1 MRSQTAVAPR
11 MVLVLSENW
20 TMADARNLRSIVR
33 MAVVAEDAGFDA
45 IMVSEHIVL
54 GPSAG
59 KHGVMANPRDY
70 AEPGNQDPRTPW
82 PSSLVLLAAIAAV
95 TTRLRLFAAAII
107 PPLRH
112 PLQLAKDLATL
123 DLLCEGRLV
132 VLPTVSWHEDEYE
145 ALAVPFR
152 ERGARLDEHL
162 EAWHAVW
169 GASPASFQGRFYAF
183 ENVYVEPKPYRN
195 GGIQLHFGSSTM
207 HDKLVRRL
215 VRFGAGWNPDGRAPV
230 EHVEKLRAALA
241 EAGRDFAELELV
253 GRTRVT
259 FPGPDRVADLG
270 EALATIPQ
278 QLAEGYTTFC
288 IKPSQFIADRAQLPG
303 FCQEVIRRVEAL
315 TAHEGRA
322 G

>member
-253 GRTRVT
+253 GSTRVT

-288 IKPSQFIADRAQLPG
+288 IKPSQFIDDRAQLPG

>member
-1 MRSQTAVAPR
+1 

-20 TMADARNLRSIVR
+20 TMTDPRDLRSLVR
-33 MAVVAEDAGFDA
+33 MAVDAEDAGFDA
-45 IMVSEHIVL
+45 IMLSEHVVL
-54 GPSAG
+54 GPAAG
-59 KHGVMANPRDY
+59 KHGVMGNPRDY

-132 VLPTVSWHEDEYE
+132 VLPTASWHEDEYE

-152 ERGARLDEHL
+152 ERGARLDEHI

-169 GASPASFQGRFYAF
+169 ASSPASFQGRFYAF
-183 ENVYVEPKPYRN
+183 DDVYVEPKPYRD
-195 GGIQLHFGSSTM
+195 GRIPLHFGSSTM

-215 VRFGAGWNPDGRAPV
+215 VRFGAGWNPDGRAPA
-230 EHVEKLRAALA
+230 EHVEKLRAAFA

-253 GRTRVT
+253 GSTRVT
-259 FPGPDRVADLG
+259 FPGPDRVADLD
-270 EALATIPQ
+270 EALAGIPQ

-288 IKPSQFIADRAQLPG
+288 IKPSQFIDDRARLPG

-315 TAHEGRA
+315 TAHDGRP

>member
-1 MRSQTAVAPR
+1 

-20 TMADARNLRSIVR
+20 TMTDPRDLRSLVR
-33 MAVVAEDAGFDA
+33 MAVDAEDAGFDA
-45 IMVSEHIVL
+45 IMLSEHIVL

-59 KHGVMANPRDY
+59 KHGVMGNPRDY

-82 PSSLVLLAAIAAV
+82 PSSLMLLAAIAAA
-95 TTRLRLFAAAII
+95 TARLRLFAAAII

-123 DLLCEGRLV
+123 DLLSEGRLV
-132 VLPTVSWHEDEYE
+132 VLPTASWHEDEYE
-145 ALAVPFR
+145 ALGVPFR
-152 ERGARLDEHL
+152 ERGARLDEHI

-169 GASPASFQGRFYAF
+169 AGSPASFQGRFYAF
-183 ENVYVEPKPYRN
+183 ENVYVEPKPYRD
-195 GGIQLHFGSSTM
+195 GRIPLHFGSSTM

-215 VRFGAGWNPDGRAPV
+215 VRFGAGWNPDGRAPA

-253 GRTRVT
+253 GSTRVS

-270 EALATIPQ
+270 EALAGIPQ

-288 IKPSQFIADRAQLPG
+288 IKPSQFVDDRAQLPS
-303 FCQEVIRRVEAL
+303 FCLEVIRRVEAL
-315 TAHEGRA
+315 TAGGVSPSR
-322 G
+322 

>member
-1 MRSQTAVAPR
+1 

-20 TMADARNLRSIVR
+20 TMTDPRDLRSIVR
-33 MAVVAEDAGFDA
+33 MAVEAEDAGFDA
-45 IMVSEHIVL
+45 IMLSEHIVL

-70 AEPGNQDPRTPW
+70 AEPGNQDPHTPW
-82 PSSLVLLAAIAAV
+82 PSSLVLLSAIAAV
-95 TTRLRLFAAAII
+95 TSRVRLFAAAII

-132 VLPTVSWHEDEYE
+132 VLPTVSWHEDEYA
-145 ALAVPFR
+145 ALGVPFR

-162 EAWHAVW
+162 EAWHIVW

-183 ENVYVEPKPYRN
+183 ENVYAEPKPYRD
-195 GGIQLHFGSSTM
+195 GRIQLHFGSSTM

-230 EHVEKLRAALA
+230 RHVEKLRGALA
-241 EAGRDFAELELV
+241 AAGRDIAELELV
-253 GRTRVT
+253 GGTRVA

-270 EALATIPQ
+270 EALAGIPQ

-288 IKPSQFIADRAQLPG
+288 IKPSQFVDDRAEVPA
-303 FCQEVIRRVEAL
+303 FCREVIRRVEVL
-315 TAHEGRA
+315 TPPRTRA
-322 G
+322 SQAGG

>member
-1 MRSQTAVAPR
+1 MRSQKTLPR

-20 TMADARNLRSIVR
+20 TMTDPRDLRSLVR
-33 MAVVAEDAGFDA
+33 MAVDAEDAGFDA
-45 IMVSEHIVL
+45 IMLSEHVVL
-54 GPSAG
+54 GPAAG
-59 KHGVMANPRDY
+59 KHGVMGNPRDY

-132 VLPTVSWHEDEYE
+132 VLPTASWHEDEYE

-152 ERGARLDEHL
+152 ERGARLDEHI

-169 GASPASFQGRFYAF
+169 ASSPASFQGRFYAF
-183 ENVYVEPKPYRN
+183 DDVYVEPKPYRD
-195 GGIQLHFGSSTM
+195 GRIPLHFGSSTM

-215 VRFGAGWNPDGRAPV
+215 VRFGAGWNPDGRAPA
-230 EHVEKLRAALA
+230 EHVEKLRAAFA

-253 GRTRVT
+253 GSTRVT
-259 FPGPDRVADLG
+259 FPGPDRVADLD
-270 EALATIPQ
+270 EALAGIPQ

-288 IKPSQFIADRAQLPG
+288 IKPSQFIDDRARLPG

-315 TAHEGRA
+315 TAHDGRP

>member
-1 MRSQTAVAPR
+1 MSSQTAVAPR

-20 TMADARNLRSIVR
+20 TMTDPRDLRSIVH
-33 MAVVAEDAGFDA
+33 MAVEAEEAGFDA
-45 IMVSEHIVL
+45 IMLSEHIVL

-70 AEPGNQDPRTPW
+70 AEPGNQDPRTSW

-145 ALAVPFR
+145 ALGVPFR

-162 EAWHAVW
+162 EAWHLVW

-183 ENVYVEPKPYRN
+183 EDVYLEPKPYRD
-195 GGIQLHFGSSTM
+195 GRIQLHFGSSTM

-215 VRFGAGWNPDGRAPV
+215 VRYGAGWNPEGRAPV

-241 EAGRDFAELELV
+241 AAGRDLAELELV
-253 GRTRVT
+253 GGTRVT
-259 FPGPDRVADLG
+259 FPGRDCVADLG
-270 EALATIPQ
+270 DALAGIPE

-288 IKPSQFIADRAQLPG
+288 IKPSQFVDERAEVPD
-303 FCQEVIRRVEAL
+303 FCREVIRRVEVQSR
-315 TAHEGRA
+315 G
-322 G
+322 

>member
-215 VRFGAGWNPDGRAPV
+215 VRFGTGWNPDGRAPV

-253 GRTRVT
+253 GSTRVT

-270 EALATIPQ
+270 EALAAIPQ

-288 IKPSQFIADRAQLPG
+288 IKPSQFIDDRAQLPG

>member
-1 MRSQTAVAPR
+1 M
-11 MVLVLSENW
+11 
-20 TMADARNLRSIVR
+20 
-33 MAVVAEDAGFDA
+33 
-45 IMVSEHIVL
+45 
-54 GPSAG
+54 
-59 KHGVMANPRDY
+59 
-70 AEPGNQDPRTPW
+70 
-82 PSSLVLLAAIAAV
+82 LLAAIAAV

-132 VLPTVSWHEDEYE
+132 VLPTASWHEDEYE
-145 ALAVPFR
+145 ALGVPFR
-152 ERGARLDEHL
+152 ERGARLDEHI

-169 GASPASFQGRFYAF
+169 AASPASFQGRFYAF
-183 ENVYVEPKPYRN
+183 EKVYVEPKPYRD
-195 GGIQLHFGSSTM
+195 GRIPLHFGSSTM

-241 EAGRDFAELELV
+241 EAGRDLAELELV
-253 GRTRVT
+253 GSTRVT

-270 EALATIPQ
+270 EALAGIPQ

-288 IKPSQFIADRAQLPG
+288 IKPSQFIDDRAQLPG
-303 FCQEVIRRVEAL
+303 FCREVIRRVEAL
-315 TAHEGRA
+315 TAHDGRP

>member
-1 MRSQTAVAPR
+1 
-11 MVLVLSENW
+11 
-20 TMADARNLRSIVR
+20 
-33 MAVVAEDAGFDA
+33 
-45 IMVSEHIVL
+45 
-54 GPSAG
+54 
-59 KHGVMANPRDY
+59 MANPRDY

-215 VRFGAGWNPDGRAPV
+215 VRFGTGWNPDGRAPV

-241 EAGRDFAELELV
+241 VAGRDIAELELV
-253 GRTRVT
+253 GSTRVM

-270 EALATIPQ
+270 EALAGIPR

-288 IKPSQFIADRAQLPG
+288 IKPSQFIDDRAQLPG

>member
-215 VRFGAGWNPDGRAPV
+215 VRFGTGWNPDGRAPV

-241 EAGRDFAELELV
+241 VAGRDIAELELV
-253 GRTRVT
+253 GSTRVM

-270 EALATIPQ
+270 EALAGIPQ

-288 IKPSQFIADRAQLPG
+288 IKPSQFIDDLAELPS
-303 FCQEVIRRVEAL
+303 FCQEVIGRVES
-315 TAHEGRA
+315 AHGA
-322 G
+322 

>member
-20 TMADARNLRSIVR
+20 TMTDARNLRSIVR

-215 VRFGAGWNPDGRAPV
+215 VRFGTGWNPDGRAPV

-241 EAGRDFAELELV
+241 VAGRDIAELELV
-253 GRTRVT
+253 GSTRVM

-270 EALATIPQ
+270 EALAGIPQ

-288 IKPSQFIADRAQLPG
+288 IKPSQFIDDRAQLPG
-303 FCQEVIRRVEAL
+303 FCQEVIRLVEAL
-315 TAHEGRA
+315 TAHEGRS

>member
-1 MRSQTAVAPR
+1 

-20 TMADARNLRSIVR
+20 TMTDPRDLRSLVR
-33 MAVVAEDAGFDA
+33 MAVDAEDGGFDA
-45 IMVSEHIVL
+45 IMLSEHVVL
-54 GPSAG
+54 GPTAG
-59 KHGVMANPRDY
+59 KYGVMGNPRDY

-132 VLPTVSWHEDEYE
+132 VLPTASWHEDEYT
-145 ALAVPFR
+145 ALGVPFR
-152 ERGARLDEHL
+152 ERGARLDEHI

-169 GASPASFQGRFYAF
+169 APSPASFQGRFYAF
-183 ENVYVEPKPYRN
+183 EEVYVEPKPYRD
-195 GGIQLHFGSSTM
+195 GRIPLHFGSSTM

-215 VRFGAGWNPDGRAPV
+215 VRFGAGWNPDGRAPA

-241 EAGRDFAELELV
+241 EAGRDFSELELV
-253 GRTRVT
+253 GSTRVT
-259 FPGPDRVADLG
+259 FSGPDRVADLG
-270 EALATIPQ
+270 EALAGIPQ

-288 IKPSQFIADRAQLPG
+288 IKPSQFIDDRAQLAG
-303 FCQEVIRRVEAL
+303 FCQDVIRRVEAL
-315 TAHEGRA
+315 TARDPPA

>member
-1 MRSQTAVAPR
+1 MRLQTAVAPR

-20 TMADARNLRSIVR
+20 TMTDARDLRSIVR
-33 MAVVAEDAGFDA
+33 MAVQAEDAGFDA
-45 IMVSEHIVL
+45 IMLSEHIVL

-183 ENVYVEPKPYRN
+183 ENVFLEPKPYRN
-195 GGIQLHFGSSTM
+195 DRIQLHFGSSTM

-215 VRFGAGWNPDGRAPV
+215 VRFGTGWNPDGRAPV

-241 EAGRDFAELELV
+241 EAGRDIAEFELV
-253 GRTRVT
+253 GGTRVT

-270 EALATIPQ
+270 EALAGIPQ
-278 QLAEGYTTFC
+278 QLAEGYKTFC
-288 IKPSQFIADRAQLPG
+288 IKPSQFIDDRTQLPG
-303 FCQEVIRRVEAL
+303 FCEEVIRRVEAL
-315 TAHEGRA
+315 TAPESPAR
-322 G
+322 

>member
-1 MRSQTAVAPR
+1 

-20 TMADARNLRSIVR
+20 TMTDPRDLRSLVR
-33 MAVVAEDAGFDA
+33 MAVDAENAGFDA
-45 IMVSEHIVL
+45 IMLSEHIVL

-59 KHGVMANPRDY
+59 KLGVMGNPRDY

-132 VLPTVSWHEDEYE
+132 VLPTASWHEDEYE
-145 ALAVPFR
+145 ALGVPFR
-152 ERGARLDEHL
+152 ERGARLDEHI

-169 GASPASFQGRFYAF
+169 ASSPASFQGRFYAF
-183 ENVYVEPKPYRN
+183 EEVYVEPKPYRD
-195 GGIQLHFGSSTM
+195 GRIPLHFGSSTM

-215 VRFGAGWNPDGRAPV
+215 VRFGAGWNPDGRAPA
-230 EHVEKLRAALA
+230 EHVEKLRTALA
-241 EAGRDFAELELV
+241 AAGRDFAELELV
-253 GRTRVT
+253 GSTRVS

-270 EALATIPQ
+270 EALAGIPR

-288 IKPSQFIADRAQLPG
+288 IKPSQFIDDRAQLPG
-303 FCQEVIRRVEAL
+303 FCQEVIRRVDAL
-315 TAHEGRA
+315 TAHDGRP

>member
-1 MRSQTAVAPR
+1 

-20 TMADARNLRSIVR
+20 TMTDPRDLRSLVR
-33 MAVVAEDAGFDA
+33 MAADAEDAGFDA
-45 IMVSEHIVL
+45 IMLSEHIVL
-54 GPSAG
+54 GPTAG
-59 KHGVMANPRDY
+59 KHGVMGNPRDY

-82 PSSLVLLAAIAAV
+82 PSSLMLLAAIAAV

-132 VLPTVSWHEDEYE
+132 VLPTASWHEDEYE
-145 ALAVPFR
+145 ALGVPFR
-152 ERGARLDEHL
+152 ERGARLDEHI

-169 GASPASFQGRFYAF
+169 AASPASFQGRFYTF
-183 ENVYVEPKPYRN
+183 EEVYVEPKPYRD
-195 GGIQLHFGSSTM
+195 GRIPLHFGSSTM

-241 EAGRDFAELELV
+241 EAGRDFAEFELV
-253 GRTRVT
+253 GSTRVT

-270 EALATIPQ
+270 EALAGIPQ
-278 QLAEGYTTFC
+278 QLTEGYTTFC
-288 IKPSQFIADRAQLPG
+288 IKPSQFIDDRAQLPG

-315 TAHEGRA
+315 TTHEGRP